1 MIRVKIKVQNDHRSL
16 TEDFE
21 CAELILSPESEQ
33 LKLWIDK
40 VIKDFGDPVED
51 VTVKTTMYI

>member
-1 MIRVKIKVQNDHRSL
+1 MIHVKIKVRNDHRSL

-21 CAELILSPESEQ
+21 CSELLLSSESEQ
-33 LKLWIDK
+33 VKLWIEK

-51 VTVKTTMYI
+51 VTVKTTMFL

>member
-1 MIRVKIKVQNDHRSL
+1 MIRVKIKVKNDHRSL

-21 CAELILSPESEQ
+21 CSELMLSQDSEQ
-33 LKLWIDK
+33 LKLWIEK

-51 VTVKTTMYI
+51 VTVKTTMLL